1 MTIFYVSNAQLTD
14 YLFLQKIA
22 ALPFVEAIYLFGSR
36 ARGDHRERSDID
48 IAILSPNANESD
60 WWSMLELIDEADT
73 LLSID
78 CIRLDKESQN
88 SALRLQIEQD
98 KKLIYERRT

>member
-1 MTIFYVSNAQLTD
+1 MQLND
-14 YLFLQKIA
+14 YLFLRQIA
-22 ALPFVEAIYLFGSR
+22 ALPFVDAIYLFGSR

-48 IAILSPNANESD
+48 IAILCPKANEND
-60 WWSMLELIDEADT
+60 WQSILGLIDDADT
-73 LLSID
+73 LLPID
-78 CIRLDKESQN
+78 CIRLDQESQN

>member
-1 MTIFYVSNAQLTD
+1 MQLND
-14 YLFLQKIA
+14 YLFLRQIA
-22 ALPFVEAIYLFGSR
+22 ALPFVDAIYLFGSR

-48 IAILSPNANESD
+48 IAILCPKANEND
-60 WWSMLELIDEADT
+60 WQSILELIDDADT
-73 LLSID
+73 LLPID
-78 CIRLDKESQN
+78 CIRLDQESQN

>member
-1 MTIFYVSNAQLTD
+1 MQLKD

-48 IAILSPNANESD
+48 IAILCPKANEND
-60 WWSMLELIDEADT
+60 WQSILGLIDEADT
-73 LLSID
+73 LLPID
-78 CIRLDKESQN
+78 CIRLDKECQN
-88 SALRLQIEQD
+88 SVLRLQIEQD

>member
-1 MTIFYVSNAQLTD
+1 MQLND

-22 ALPFVEAIYLFGSR
+22 ALPFVDAIYLFGSR
-36 ARGDHRERSDID
+36 ARGNHRDRSD
-48 IAILSPNANESD
+48 IAILCPNANETD
-60 WWSMLELIDEADT
+60 WQSILQLIDDADT

-78 CIRLDKESQN
+78 CIRLDQENQN
-88 SALRLQIEQD
+88 STLRLQIEQD

>member
-1 MTIFYVSNAQLTD
+1 MQLND
-14 YLFLQKIA
+14 YLFLRKIA
-22 ALPFVEAIYLFGSR
+22 ALPFVDVIYLFGSR

-48 IAILSPNANESD
+48 IAILCPKANEND
-60 WWSMLELIDEADT
+60 WQSVLKLIDDADT

-78 CIRLDKESQN
+78 CIRLDKESPN

-98 KKLIYERRT
+98 KKLIYERRN

>member
-1 MTIFYVSNAQLTD
+1 MHLND
-14 YLFLQKIA
+14 YLFLQKIG
-22 ALPFVEAIYLFGSR
+22 ALPFVDAIYLFGSR

-48 IAILSPNANESD
+48 IAILCQNANEND
-60 WWSMLELIDEADT
+60 WQSILKLVDEADT
-73 LLSID
+73 LLTID

-98 KKLIYERRT
+98 KKLIYERRD

>member
-1 MTIFYVSNAQLTD
+1 MQLNDYIFLR
-14 YLFLQKIA
+14 KIA
-22 ALPFVEAIYLFGSR
+22 ALPFVDAIYLFGSR

-48 IAILSPNANESD
+48 IAILCPTANKND
-60 WWSMLELIDEADT
+60 WQSILKLLDDADT
-73 LLSID
+73 LLPID
-78 CIRLDKESQN
+78 CIRLDQEGQN

>member
-1 MTIFYVSNAQLTD
+1 MMQLND

-22 ALPFVEAIYLFGSR
+22 ALPFVDAIYLFGSR
-36 ARGDHRERSDID
+36 ARGDHLERTDID
-48 IAILSPNANESD
+48 IAILCPNANERD
-60 WWSMLELIDEADT
+60 WQSILQLIDDADT

-78 CIRLDKESQN
+78 CIRLDQESQN
-88 SALRLQIEQD
+88 SALRMQIEQD